1 MKSFKEFLLEEDNID
16 ISGTDNLV
24 DYLNNLNTSKQKAEM
39 IFKFFEPLF
48 AKNNITEASFENA
61 LNSFSTI
68 STEDKESSFSFKDL
82 VGISKELKEGK
93 RDYYKGLFD
102 NIEKTASMFY
112 FLIIKDRFND
122 SKIFASSAK
131 NGLRLSDNLVKTF
144 GSYEYQTEKGKP
156 EFPITLSMLKI
167 KDEEN
172 KEKIRAFLNT
182 NKTSLHKKDENE
194 REKLL
199 KDFYKLLDN
208 CGSDKYLQNA
218 KNAIEEWK
226 KNLPAELEKDKSR
239 QEEDKKKLEHDSN
252 KKKEEEAIK
261 KFNSRLPSTEFT
273 FKFSKIFKNE
283 RFDSFSEIK
292 KLFNSVK
299 IGTIENEYRSEIQAE
314 DSEEEDEGTTY
325 LTKQRVR
332 EINDEVK
339 RKFLNGEYD
348 EDSFWRV
355 KIPNWEDWGDES
367 NPYKETFDKYITSIK
382 TRCSQLNKYM
392 QERNSTVTECL
403 KKFNYIIQES
413 EENNFENEL
422 IKIVE
427 SYRKKAKELVNKY
440 LSEKDSRNIA
450 QKVLRKQEKHGT
462 GKTAIALRSLFTNL
476 EKELDNKFNEIKN
489 KVGFDSKMQSQR
501 DNIDGNVEEKD
512 WKEGYQIIKN
522 NPVALLFTKNDSKES
537 DTKKI
542 LKLVL
547 GNSLKTEVE
556 KRLNLKRSDDDGSNV
571 TFNLLNKKLDLPI
584 LDVKLENEKIN
595 NINFGLKAVKASTLK
610 KYFTIGKAAELFG
623 ISIDS
628 IKEFLKAITKQGQY
642 KSFKQTF
649 DLLAKEHET
658 YNDICEILLKTK
670 ESQNYNDG
678 IYKFS
683 KKVSN
688 GYINFNENGLE
699 DIAFRQFFATHF
711 SKEDGWYATDEKD
724 DIIIKKY
731 KNDEVQNAK
740 VAEKLNNVSQQQ
752 TQVAGTENGNNEANA
767 ELSAVTSDATD
778 GLPIGY
784 SKRKKIK
791 AIKRKLF

>member
-144 GSYEYQTEKGKP
+144 GSYEYRTEKGKV
-156 EFPITLSMLKI
+156 EFPINLTMLKI

-226 KNLPAELEKDKSR
+226 KNLPAELEKDKAR

-348 EDSFWRV
+348 EDSFWGV

-440 LSEKDSRNIA
+440 LSEKDSRNIV

-476 EKELDNKFNEIKN
+476 EKELNNKFNEIKN
-489 KVGFDSKMQSQR
+489 KVGFDSKMQNQR
-501 DNIDGNVEEKD
+501 DNINGNVEEKD
-512 WKEGYQIIKN
+512 WKEGYQIIKS

-537 DTKKI
+537 DIKKI

-556 KRLNLKRSDDDGSNV
+556 KRLNLKRSDDDGSNA

-584 LDVKLENEKIN
+584 LDVKLKNEKIN
-595 NINFGLKAVKASTLK
+595 GINFGLKAVKASTPK
-610 KYFTIGKAAELFG
+610 KYFTIGKVAELFG

-724 DIIIKKY
+724 DIVIKKY

-752 TQVAGTENGNNEANA
+752 TQVAGTENGNNEANT
-767 ELSAVTSDATD
+767 ELSVVTSDATD

-791 AIKRKLF
+791 AIRRKLF

>member
-16 ISGTDNLV
+16 ISGIDNLV

-144 GSYEYQTEKGKP
+144 GSYEYRTEKGKV
-156 EFPITLSMLKI
+156 EFPINLTMLKI

-226 KNLPAELEKDKSR
+226 KNLPAELEKDKVR

-348 EDSFWRV
+348 EDSFWGV

-440 LSEKDSRNIA
+440 LSEKDSRNIV
-450 QKVLRKQEKHGT
+450 QKILRKQEKHGT

-489 KVGFDSKMQSQR
+489 KVGFDSKMQNQR
-501 DNIDGNVEEKD
+501 DNINGNVEEKD
-512 WKEGYQIIKN
+512 WKEGYQIIKS

-537 DTKKI
+537 DIKKI

-556 KRLNLKRSDDDGSNV
+556 KRLNLKRSDDDGSNA

-584 LDVKLENEKIN
+584 LDVKLKNEKIN
-595 NINFGLKAVKASTLK
+595 GINFSLKAVKASTPK
-610 KYFTIGKAAELFG
+610 KYFTIGKVAELFG

-724 DIIIKKY
+724 DIVIKKY

-752 TQVAGTENGNNEANA
+752 TQVAGTENGNNEANT
-767 ELSAVTSDATD
+767 ELSVVTSDATD

-791 AIKRKLF
+791 AIRRKLL

>member
-1 MKSFKEFLLEEDNID
+1 MKSFKEFLLEENNID

-48 AKNNITEASFENA
+48 TKNNITNASFENT

-144 GSYEYQTEKGKP
+144 GSYEYRTEKGKV
-156 EFPITLSMLKI
+156 EFPINLTMLKI

-182 NKTSLHKKDENE
+182 NKASLHKKDENE

-226 KNLPAELEKDKSR
+226 KNLPAELEKDKAR
-239 QEEDKKKLEHDSN
+239 QEEDKKKLEHDLN

-283 RFDSFSEIK
+283 RFNSFSEIK

-348 EDSFWRV
+348 EDSFWGV

-440 LSEKDSRNIA
+440 LSEKDSRNIV

-489 KVGFDSKMQSQR
+489 KVGFDSKMQNQR
-501 DNIDGNVEEKD
+501 DNINGNVEEKD
-512 WKEGYQIIKN
+512 WKEGYQIIKS

-537 DTKKI
+537 DIKKI

-556 KRLNLKRSDDDGSNV
+556 KRLNLKRSDDDGSNA

-584 LDVKLENEKIN
+584 LDVKLKNEKIN
-595 NINFGLKAVKASTLK
+595 GINFSLKAVKASTPK
-610 KYFTIGKAAELFG
+610 KYFTIGKMAELFG

-649 DLLAKEHET
+649 DLLAKKHET

-724 DIIIKKY
+724 DIVIKKY

-740 VAEKLNNVSQQQ
+740 VAKKLNNVSQQQ
-752 TQVAGTENGNNEANA
+752 TKVAGTENGNNEANA
-767 ELSAVTSDATD
+767 ELSVVTSDATD

-791 AIKRKLF
+791 AIRRKLF